1 MNEKNFILFDKK
13 EMYLISKGLFLLL
26 KENKK
31 SIQFDEVLELLNKV
45 NTQIGASL
53 NDEKEKGSGYVS
65 VKYEDE
71 HWPKTF
77 GGREYSYHT
86 ELPLEVDDIVEAPTK
101 YGTCYA
107 KVTRVNI
114 PEEEI
119 EDVKPYIKEITRKLD
134 KVRFIYY
141 SEIKDAAA

>member
-26 KENKK
+26 KDNKN
-31 SIQFDEVLELLNKV
+31 STQFDEVLELLNKV
-45 NTQIGASL
+45 NTQIGTSL
-53 NDEKEKGSGYVS
+53 NDEKGKSSGYIS

-86 ELPLEVDDIVEAPTK
+86 DLPLEVDDIVEAPTK
-101 YGTCYA
+101 YGTSYA
-107 KVTRVNI
+107 KVTRVNV

>member
-26 KENKK
+26 KDHKN
-31 SIQFDEVLELLNKV
+31 STQFDEVLELLNKV
-45 NTQIGASL
+45 NTQIGTSL
-53 NDEKEKGSGYVS
+53 NDEKGKSSGYIS

-101 YGTCYA
+101 YGTSYA
-107 KVTRVNI
+107 KVTRVNV

>member
-26 KENKK
+26 KDNKN
-31 SIQFDEVLELLNKV
+31 STQFDEVLELLNKV
-45 NTQIGASL
+45 NTQIGTSL
-53 NDEKEKGSGYVS
+53 NDEKGKSSGYIS

-101 YGTCYA
+101 YGTSYA
-107 KVTRVNI
+107 KVTRVNV
-114 PEEEI
+114 PEEEM

>member
-26 KENKK
+26 KDNKN
-31 SIQFDEVLELLNKV
+31 STQFDEVLELLNKV
-45 NTQIGASL
+45 NTQIGKSL
-53 NDEKEKGSGYVS
+53 NDEKEKSSGYIS

-101 YGTCYA
+101 YGTSYA
-107 KVTRVNI
+107 KVTRVNV

>member
-26 KENKK
+26 KDNKN
-31 SIQFDEVLELLNKV
+31 STQFDEVLELLNKV
-45 NTQIGASL
+45 NTQIGKSL
-53 NDEKEKGSGYVS
+53 NDEKEKSSGYIS